1 MAGENS
7 EADGAGAQAQA
18 DDGGVGSE
26 SQRCL
31 EATVTDEITCALRAM
46 KGENESQQRLK
57 ATVIWLADQLRRMT
71 FTADGLQARAE
82 RAERAE
88 AKLAAAPP
96 ANDIEQKVL
105 QDIANQRSHHI
116 DELKR
121 EAATLRKPAEAD
133 AEPGRRHMDDIE
145 RQPIKFLE
153 DKVARQEASIA
164 RVLDAYDQ
172 LSNQNVG
179 LRADLTRADQGR
191 KAHENKAAEHLRER
205 ELLREQVSRL
215 GVDHANVHSWWTAS
229 QNRVGDLQRHRDE
242 LIKEIEE
249 LQENGRERDKQ
260 NRKLA
265 NALKRAMK
273 GKRAPVKRKTE
284 Q

>member
-18 DDGGVGSE
+18 GDSGVGSE

-46 KGENESQQRLK
+46 KGENESQRRLE

-71 FTADGLQARAE
+71 FKADGFQA

-88 AKLAAAPP
+88 AKLAAAPA
-96 ANDIEQKVL
+96 ANDIGMGVL
-105 QDIANQRSHHI
+105 QEIANKRFYHI
-116 DELKR
+116 NELMTENDELKKR
-121 EAATLRKPAEAD
+121 IQNLQSQSAR
-133 AEPGRRHMDDIE
+133 
-145 RQPIKFLE
+145 LE
-153 DKVARQEASIA
+153 
-164 RVLDAYDQ
+164 
-172 LSNQNVG
+172 
-179 LRADLTRADQGR
+179 
-191 KAHENKAAEHLRER
+191 
-205 ELLREQVSRL
+205 
-215 GVDHANVHSWWTAS
+215 VDHANVHSWWTAS

-273 GKRAPVKRKTE
+273 GKRVPVKRKTAR
-284 Q
+284 